1 MRRYVLT
8 GAPGAGKTTLADA
21 LHRRGWLVVSEAAT
35 DVIAAEQARGVTEP
49 WCAAA
54 FVDAVARLQRER
66 REVPGPPGS
75 VQIHDRSPLC
85 TLALARYLG
94 RPPGRVLNDE
104 IERVLREGA
113 YQRQV
118 FMVQP
123 LGFVT
128 PTAARRISY
137 RDSLAFADVHE
148 QVYRAHGH
156 ELIVLPAAPVRV
168 RVALVEEHLRRLA
181 DLPPDE
187 AEGGPDPAYLT

>member
-35 DVIAAEQARGVTEP
+35 DVITAEQARGVTEP

-54 FVDAVARLQRER
+54 FVDTVARLQRER

-94 RPPGRVLNDE
+94 RPPGPCSTTRSSACSG
-104 IERVLREGA
+104 RA
-113 YQRQV
+113 
-118 FMVQP
+118 
-123 LGFVT
+123 
-128 PTAARRISY
+128 PTSGRCSWSSRWAS
-137 RDSLAFADVHE
+137 
-148 QVYRAHGH
+148 
-156 ELIVLPAAPVRV
+156 
-168 RVALVEEHLRRLA
+168 
-181 DLPPDE
+181 
-187 AEGGPDPAYLT
+187 